1 MMFLAV
7 TNLSRFPVLK
17 KRGNRPRH
25 DFESKA
31 ESYLC
36 GMTAN
41 KGSSVYDG
49 GEQPGVDE
57 DNDLYE
63 HHRITVDPG
72 QSLLRIDK
80 FLTLRLQNVSRN
92 RIRNAA
98 DAGSI
103 LVNGKAVK
111 QNYKVKPEDV
121 ISIVMAYPPRDT
133 EVYPEEIPLDIVYED
148 EEVILV
154 NKPAG
159 MVVHP
164 GYNNYSGTLVNALL
178 YHVGFR
184 SGINP
189 GSSIESGLP
198 QLGGNEGRPGLVHRI
213 DKDTS
218 GLLLVAR
225 KELAMTLLAKQF
237 FNHTIRRSYLALV
250 WGDLEGEGTVN
261 GYIGRSQKDR
271 KVMQVYDSEEKGK
284 WSVTHYRV
292 LERFHFVTL
301 IECRL
306 ETGRTHQIRAH
317 MKHLG
322 HPLFGDSAYGGDQ
335 ILKGSGLAKF
345 GAFVQNCFRIMPRQA
360 LHAQS
365 LGFVHPGTG
374 KEMFFQVEP
383 PPDFNEVLERW
394 RKYVGTGRI

>member
-1 MMFLAV
+1 MV
-7 TNLSRFPVLK
+7 NDQELSGQVNQEL
-17 KRGNRPRH
+17 
-25 DFESKA
+25 
-31 ESYLC
+31 
-36 GMTAN
+36 
-41 KGSSVYDG
+41 
-49 GEQPGVDE
+49 PGQEE

-63 HHRITVDPG
+63 HHRLTVDPG

-92 RIRNAA
+92 RIQNAA

-103 LVNGKAVK
+103 LVNGGAVK
-111 QNYKVKPEDV
+111 QSYRVKPGDV

-133 EVYPEEIPLDIVYED
+133 EVFPEDIPLDIVYED
-148 EEVILV
+148 DEVILV

-164 GYNNYSGTLVNALL
+164 GYNNYDGTLVNGLL
-178 YHVGFR
+178 YHAGFR
-184 SGINP
+184 AAED
-189 GSSIESGLP
+189 GSLP
-198 QLGGNEGRPGLVHRI
+198 QLPGNEGRPGLVHRI

-225 KELAMTLLAKQF
+225 KELAMTFLAKQF
-237 FNHTIRRSYLALV
+237 FDHTIRRSYLALV
-250 WGDLEGEGTVN
+250 WGDLEGEGTIS
-261 GYIGRSQKDR
+261 GYIGRSVKDR

-292 LERFHFVTL
+292 LERFHFATL

-317 MKHLG
+317 MKYKG
-322 HPLFGDSAYGGDQ
+322 HPLFGDSAYGGSQ
-335 ILKGSGLAKF
+335 ILKGEGMAKF
-345 GAFVQNCFRIMPRQA
+345 KSFVQNCFQIMPRQA

-365 LGFVHPGTG
+365 LGFIHPATR
-374 KEMFFQVEP
+374 KELFFQVEP
-383 PPDFNEVLERW
+383 PADFFQVLDRW
-394 RKYVGTGRI
+394 RKYAAAGRI

>member
-1 MMFLAV
+1 
-7 TNLSRFPVLK
+7 
-17 KRGNRPRH
+17 NRPRH

-103 LVNGKAVK
+103 LVNGKTVK
-111 QNYKVKPEDV
+111 QNYKVKPGDV

-133 EVYPEEIPLDIVYED
+133 EVYPENIPLDIVYED
-148 EEVILV
+148 EDVLLV

-164 GYNNYSGTLVNALL
+164 GYNNYSGTLVNGLL
-178 YHVGFR
+178 YHAGFR
-184 SGINP
+184 TTADGQ
-189 GSSIESGLP
+189 LP
-198 QLGGNEGRPGLVHRI
+198 QLPGNEGRPGLVHRI
-213 DKDTS
+213 
-218 GLLLVAR
+218 
-225 KELAMTLLAKQF
+225 
-237 FNHTIRRSYLALV
+237 
-250 WGDLEGEGTVN
+250 
-261 GYIGRSQKDR
+261 
-271 KVMQVYDSEEKGK
+271 
-284 WSVTHYRV
+284 
-292 LERFHFVTL
+292 
-301 IECRL
+301 
-306 ETGRTHQIRAH
+306 
-317 MKHLG
+317 
-322 HPLFGDSAYGGDQ
+322 
-335 ILKGSGLAKF
+335 
-345 GAFVQNCFRIMPRQA
+345 
-360 LHAQS
+360 
-365 LGFVHPGTG
+365 
-374 KEMFFQVEP
+374 
-383 PPDFNEVLERW
+383 
-394 RKYVGTGRI
+394 